1 MDREQLEQRVTDLEF
16 ALELAIG
23 YIQDLMGSDA
33 DDSVTVEHLERV
45 LNG

>member
-1 MDREQLEQRVTDLEF
+1 MDREELENRVTDLEF

-23 YIQDLMGSDA
+23 YIQDLMGSDSE
-33 DDSVTVEHLERV
+33 DSVTLEHLERV